1 MDEIQQDTTEVSLR
15 KVILVLVNANQGL
28 KAVELVCKVMGVINP
43 LMFREM
49 DYNSELEKLV
59 KEGELVQIEYVLPQL
74 NYRVKT
80 IYFPKGTVIHGENVF
95 GSNAKTSGIPE

>member
-59 KEGELVQIEYVLPQL
+59 KED
-74 NYRVKT
+74 
-80 IYFPKGTVIHGENVF
+80 
-95 GSNAKTSGIPE
+95 PEIKIIV